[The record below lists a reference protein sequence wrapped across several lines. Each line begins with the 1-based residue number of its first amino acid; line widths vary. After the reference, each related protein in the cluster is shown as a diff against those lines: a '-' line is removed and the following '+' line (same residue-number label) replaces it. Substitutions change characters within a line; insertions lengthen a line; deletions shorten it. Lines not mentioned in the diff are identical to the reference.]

1 MTIPMVNEFIYLTR
15 IPVGPINQ
23 RSSVHPRPHRAVD
36 TGVIIS
42 QSKSI
47 DLPKR
52 LRFRAVYHRAL
63 MNLFYVD
70 RIYRVT
76 RVFVARAHTRKRWAT
91 MKP

>member
-15 IPVGPINQ
+15 VPVGPINQ
-23 RSSVHPRPHRAVD
+23 RLFRSLAAIAVD
-36 TGVIIS
+36 TPGFIIS

-70 RIYRVT
+70 RRVT
-76 RVFVARAHTRKRWAT
+76 YAYIRRARARIREKDGPR
-91 MKP
+91 

>member
-15 IPVGPINQ
+15 VLEEPINQ
-23 RSSVHPRPHRAVD
+23 PSSSVPRSGIGA
-36 TGVIIS
+36 GVIS

-63 MNLFYVD
+63 MNLFYGPNALHAYSS
-70 RIYRVT
+70 RARVHGKKME
-76 RVFVARAHTRKRWAT
+76 R
-91 MKP
+91 